1 MAHFP
6 FHKAAI
12 EPAVYD
18 LGLQQSHSKKELE
31 LESELETESGLEL
44 GVGSCWWSCL
54 LAAASVLGLAWP
66 LDFLEIVRQTSERQ
80 HQPSAV

>member
-31 LESELETESGLEL
+31 LKLEMESGLEL
-44 GVGSCWWSCL
+44 GVGSCCWWSCL
-54 LAAASVLGLAWP
+54 LAAASVLSLAWP

-80 HQPSAV
+80 QQPSAV

>member
-31 LESELETESGLEL
+31 LKLEMESRSGIGAGSWKLLVELLI
-44 GVGSCWWSCL
+44 SCCL
-54 LAAASVLGLAWP
+54 CAQLGLASGLP
-66 LDFLEIVRQTSERQ
+66 
-80 HQPSAV
+80 

>member
-18 LGLQQSHSKKELE
+18 LGLQQSQSQMKKELE
-31 LESELETESGLEL
+31 LKLEMETGSGLEL

-54 LAAASVLGLAWP
+54 LAAASVRLGLASGLP
-66 LDFLEIVRQTSERQ
+66 
-80 HQPSAV
+80 